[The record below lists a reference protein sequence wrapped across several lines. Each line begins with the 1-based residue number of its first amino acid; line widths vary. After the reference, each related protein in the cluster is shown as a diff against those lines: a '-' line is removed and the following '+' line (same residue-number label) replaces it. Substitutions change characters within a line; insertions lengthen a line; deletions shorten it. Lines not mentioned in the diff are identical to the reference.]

1 MNRFT
6 SAKLA
11 GILGILGNLFLLII
25 KGIIGFVSHSHS
37 MIADA
42 ANSASDIFASLMTYI
57 GGKIANKPYDDDHN
71 MGHGKAEYLFSFLI
85 SISMIIVSIN
95 FLFNSFKSLITGST
109 FTFSWTL
116 VIVCIITILTKLCLY
131 FYTKSLSKTNPSLLI
146 ISNLKD
152 HRNDC
157 IITTFTLISSLLGLL
172 HIYWFDSLVG
182 IAISVWICYTGLQ
195 IYKESYNVLMDKS
208 IDEQYKDII
217 LKIIE
222 KYPEIQKINHFN
234 SSPVGYKYL
243 IFVTIFVDGNMSTF
257 QSHEIADNL
266 EKELNKLDF
275 VYLSIIHVNPIN
287 VEKNKITKKN
297 NKIKEK

>member
-25 KGIIGFVSHSHS
+25 KGIIGFISHSHS

-57 GGKIANKPYDDDHN
+57 GGKIANKPFDDDHN

-95 FLFNSFKSLITGST
+95 FLINSFKSLITGET

-116 VIVCIITILTKLCLY
+116 VIVCIITIITKLSLY
-131 FYTKSLSKTNPSLLI
+131 FYTKSLSKINPSLLI

-157 IITTFTLISSLLGLL
+157 IITTFTLISALLGLL
-172 HIYWFDSLVG
+172 HIYWFDSLIG
-182 IAISVWICYTGLQ
+182 IAISIWICYTGAQ
-195 IYKESYNVLMDKS
+195 IFIESYNVLMDKS
-208 IDEQYKDII
+208 IDEKHKNII
-217 LKIIE
+217 LEIIE
-222 KYPEIQKINHFN
+222 KYPEIKQINHFN

-257 QSHEIADNL
+257 ESHKIADKL

-275 VYLSIIHVNPIN
+275 VYLSIIHVNPIIIDAP
-287 VEKNKITKKN
+287 EKLKKSHN
-297 NKIKEK
+297 